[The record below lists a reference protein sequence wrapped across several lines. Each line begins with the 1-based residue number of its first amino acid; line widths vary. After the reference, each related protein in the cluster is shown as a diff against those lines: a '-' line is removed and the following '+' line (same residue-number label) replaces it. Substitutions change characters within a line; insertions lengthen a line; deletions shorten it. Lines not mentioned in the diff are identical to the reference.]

1 MNTVLHC
8 WWQVLLAGVLYFVL
22 GAFWYNPK
30 TFATAW
36 AKGHGITMDPE
47 ARKNTNIPL
56 LFGASFVMGLL
67 LSALV
72 CYIGVATSGGGAL
85 MGLAHA
91 LKSGLVIGLGAFA
104 AMSMSFIF
112 LQKPTA
118 VYLID
123 GGYHLVGCM
132 LAALVFH
139 FTGCC

>member
-8 WWQVLLAGVLYFVL
+8 WWQVLLAGFLYFVL

-30 TFATAW
+30 TFAVTW
-36 AKGHGITMDPE
+36 AKAHGITMDPE
-47 ARKNTNIPL
+47 ARKNANL
-56 LFGASFVMGLL
+56 GAMFGASFMLGLL

-72 CYIGVATSGGGAL
+72 CWVSVATSGGAL
-85 MGLAHA
+85 MGVTHA

-104 AMSMSFIF
+104 SMSMSFIF
-112 LQKPTA
+112 LQKPKE
-118 VYLID
+118 VYFID
-123 GGYHLVGCM
+123 GGYHLVGCL